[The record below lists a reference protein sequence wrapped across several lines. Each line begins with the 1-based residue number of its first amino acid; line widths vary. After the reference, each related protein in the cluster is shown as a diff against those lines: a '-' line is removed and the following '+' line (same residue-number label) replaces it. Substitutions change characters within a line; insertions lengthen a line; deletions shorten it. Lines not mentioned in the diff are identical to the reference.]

1 MSNNVTILGD
11 KLRLPARLGSVDK
24 LAQMPVPPSLFA
36 DDAAGRGRVAF
47 VDIEGLSMAPLLR
60 AVAMNSVKTVIDL
73 RPEAIFRR
81 PEFRHKEVVS
91 YFYRKNIEYVE
102 CAMIDVRARERP
114 ESGGGGGLVP
124 SLGSYLSRG
133 LTLCIFDAE
142 AREIGWLDNFRRQL
156 AETPGF
162 SVEIHPRSLPGIR
175 RQARASVSR

>member
-1 MSNNVTILGD
+1 MPDNVTVLSDRIRSTGRSHRID
-11 KLRLPARLGSVDK
+11 ESART
-24 LAQMPVPPSLFA
+24 PVRPRLFA
-36 DDAAGRGRVAF
+36 DDAAGRGRAAF
-47 VDIEGLSMAPLLR
+47 VDIDGLSMDTLLR

-73 RPEAIFRR
+73 RPAAIFRR
-81 PEFRHKEVVS
+81 PKFRHKEVVS